1 MQCCKW
7 WLHSESLHFRLY
19 SPRISSNSHFSSR
32 APYCCCSV
40 RYSSISVHTRNSRV
54 GGRSRDIQGHVFNQ
68 INAISSLLAPTT
80 HPRIYRWRW
89 GSALHKIGVNPFASK
104 YLTTHCENLCCL
116 SNHQLLARFCTAKF
130 NFPEKLQFD
139 EYKLENEEQ
148 LLQHC
153 TFHAQMIMMQLL
165 HLPRLRMCFDGVPPR
180 DTFNVHL
187 YSSFVTA
194 AATAATN
201 KLHSPY
207 AKWEWTQIRIRTV
220 LYGQLLCHQRNYWWP
235 YWLLW
240 LLLLL

>member
-1 MQCCKW
+1 MLICNVASGGSILSHYISACI
-7 WLHSESLHFRLY
+7 LRGFLRIPISAAAHRTAAVRLDIHQLACT
-19 SPRISSNSHFSSR
+19 RD
-32 APYCCCSV
+32 
-40 RYSSISVHTRNSRV
+40 TRNSRV
-54 GGRSRDIQGHVFNQ
+54 GGDIQGHVFNQ

-207 AKWEWTQIRIRTV
+207 AK
-220 LYGQLLCHQRNYWWP
+220 
-235 YWLLW
+235 
-240 LLLLL
+240 

>member
-1 MQCCKW
+1 MLICNVASGGSILSHYISACI
-7 WLHSESLHFRLY
+7 LRGFLRIPISAAAHRTAAVRLDIHQLACTRGIPVLAGGPETSKATY
-19 SPRISSNSHFSSR
+19 LIKLMRFPHCSH
-32 APYCCCSV
+32 
-40 RYSSISVHTRNSRV
+40 
-54 GGRSRDIQGHVFNQ
+54 Q
-68 INAISSLLAPTT
+68 PTT

-165 HLPRLRMCFDGVPPR
+165 HLPRLRMCIDGVPPR

-207 AKWEWTQIRIRTV
+207 AK
-220 LYGQLLCHQRNYWWP
+220 
-235 YWLLW
+235 
-240 LLLLL
+240 